1 MVSTLHHNGQGAT
14 ATASRATQHHLGTA
28 AVQVPHGTAVED
40 VQSGHMCQYGGDIPP
55 YVLYTL
61 QHRSILCMHK
71 RAMALGGQTNI
82 LPPALTNKQV
92 QYCGAPDKS
101 VEKSSQAHT
110 DSPVRQPHVLSST
123 YSPPRRMWQATM
135 LRVKDLQGFAVCTKD
150 TPYQLNMQNM
160 KFKLLLQLQPV
171 TFHVATMT
179 QQSDQLVPTSYH
191 MQALL

>member
-1 MVSTLHHNGQGAT
+1 
-14 ATASRATQHHLGTA
+14 
-28 AVQVPHGTAVED
+28 
-40 VQSGHMCQYGGDIPP
+40 
-55 YVLYTL
+55 
-61 QHRSILCMHK
+61 
-71 RAMALGGQTNI
+71 MALGGQTNI

-150 TPYQLNMQNM
+150 TPYQLNMHKYEVQTAAAAAARHIPCSHHDPAIRPARAH
-160 KFKLLLQLQPV
+160 KLPHAGPALE
-171 TFHVATMT
+171 FHAAC
-179 QQSDQLVPTSYH
+179 DL
-191 MQALL
+191 